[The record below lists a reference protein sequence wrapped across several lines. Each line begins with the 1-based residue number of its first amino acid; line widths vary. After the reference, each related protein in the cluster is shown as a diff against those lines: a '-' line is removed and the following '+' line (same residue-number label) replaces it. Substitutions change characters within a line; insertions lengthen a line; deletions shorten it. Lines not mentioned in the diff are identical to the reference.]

1 MVHKMETKQIEV
13 LKEVIKENEKEYNF
27 SDYVFNYMDENSLKE
42 IETIDDLRD
51 YLEEINEDRYITNV
65 EVIYYSKAIE
75 YLKENDP
82 SLNESVDIALE
93 CGYELKSINSEV
105 LASLLQTRNNEEDYN
120 DFIESVIN
128 DMEEHFN

>member
-1 MVHKMETKQIEV
+1 METKQIEV